1 VETEPSQ
8 TPARDTIPRLHRIVD
23 HVADQLVAMATGA
36 NTFEECR
43 IRYGETARRLEAE
56 GRGRVTASRVPDSQR
71 NWSSTRDL
79 LQELIRWA
87 AVAPTPLP
95 SARTSLDAHRDRPY
109 ELTEKGLRLAE
120 FAQRSRGE
128 FTHALA
134 DELIAAHPY
143 FRGLLEALDRGP
155 IVCPVPTEGDVA
167 RGRGGPGGWAAW
179 ASELMGEG
187 GDAAVIE
194 RIVREHLDRRFA
206 GRTGED
212 RPSNKA
218 IAEALT
224 DAFAVASFAA
234 HGLQVDG
241 PTIKTLQRWSREL
254 LLYDQSRYVPGY
266 PSANVM
272 WSACDLQLAG
282 DGAPRARRRGRADH
296 GGRVAQALIEAY
308 RDQAETGAGIAL
320 PVHRI
325 RAQAAFGA
333 RVTRALADL
342 VLSDLID
349 GSYEHLGVQAL
360 AFIGS
365 CELPDSEP
373 AFRHRNRI
381 RLEIQM
387 VPLGA
392 DISTER
398 STT

>member
-1 VETEPSQ
+1 
-8 TPARDTIPRLHRIVD
+8 
-23 HVADQLVAMATGA
+23 MATGA

-43 IRYGETARRLEAE
+43 IRYGETAKRLEAE
-56 GRGRVTASRVPDSQR
+56 GRGRVTASRVPDPQR
-71 NWSSTRDL
+71 NWSPTRDL
-79 LQELIRWA
+79 MQELIRWS
-87 AVAPTPLP
+87 AVVPTPLP
-95 SARTSLDAHRDRPY
+95 SARTSLDAYRDRRY
-109 ELTEKGLRLAE
+109 ELTKKGLRLAGI
-120 FAQRSRGE
+120 AKRSRSE
-128 FTHALA
+128 FTHAVA

-143 FRGLLEALDRGP
+143 FHGLLEALERSP

-167 RGRGGPGGWAAW
+167 RGRGGPDGWASW
-179 ASELMGEG
+179 ASELMGERA
-187 GDAAVIE
+187 DAAVIGQ
-194 RIVREHLDRRFA
+194 IVREHLDRRFA

-224 DAFAVASFAA
+224 DAFAVAGFAA

-241 PTIKTLQRWSREL
+241 TTIKTLQRWGIEL
-254 LLYDQSRYVPGY
+254 LLYDQSRYVGGY

-272 WSACDLQLAG
+272 WSACDLPVAG

-296 GGRVAQALIEAY
+296 SERVARALIDAY
-308 RDQAETGAGIAL
+308 RDQEGVGAGIAL

-325 RAQAAFGA
+325 RAQAAFKA

-342 VLSDLID
+342 VLSDVID
-349 GSYEHLGVQAL
+349 GRHRHLGVQAL

-387 VPLGA
+387 VPLG
-392 DISTER
+392 TER